1 MSWQAGL
8 GAQPLRT
15 GDDEGRRIVRR
26 LTAGDEE
33 ALGMMMESFGGA
45 LLQYAHRLVGDRHA
59 AEEICQDTLFKAWQ
73 QGEEFD
79 QDGHLKAWLFRVAR
93 HRAIDCLRRRRGVV
107 LEPYGNQTAD
117 EVVHPEAEAERAW
130 LTEAILDALAELP
143 PPYQAV
149 IHMRFF
155 HDMGYREIAEQL
167 QIPIGTVKSRLNYG
181 LKGLARILRARRI
194 AQDLL
199 EH

>member
-1 MSWQAGL
+1 MSWQARP
-8 GAQPLRT
+8 GAQPLPA
-15 GDDEGRRIVRR
+15 GDEEGRRIVRR

-59 AEEICQDTLFKAWQ
+59 AEEICQDALLKAWQ

-93 HRAIDCLRRRRGVV
+93 HRAIDCLRRRRSVV
-107 LEPYGNQTAD
+107 VEAFANQPA
-117 EVVHPEAEAERAW
+117 ERAVHPEAEAERAW

-143 PPYQAV
+143 PPYQSV
-149 IHMRFF
+149 IQMRFF
-155 HDMGYREIAEQL
+155 HDMGYREIAECL

-181 LKGLARILRARRI
+181 LKGLSRILRARRI
-194 AQDLL
+194 SLDVL

>member
-1 MSWQAGL
+1 VSWQAES
-8 GAQPLRT
+8 GAHSLTARE
-15 GDDEGRRIVRR
+15 DDGRRIVRR

-59 AEEICQDTLFKAWQ
+59 AEEICQDALFRAWQ
-73 QGEEFD
+73 QGDEFD

-93 HRAIDCLRRRRGVV
+93 HRAIDCLRRRRSVV
-107 LEPYGNQTAD
+107 VELLLNRPAERA
-117 EVVHPEAEAERAW
+117 VHPGAEAERAW
-130 LTEAILDALAELP
+130 LTEAIFNALAELP
-143 PPYQAV
+143 PAYQAV
-149 IHMRFF
+149 IQLRFF
-155 HDMGYREIAEQL
+155 HDMGYQEIAECL

-181 LKGLARILRARRI
+181 LKGLARILRTRSI
-194 AQDLL
+194 SLDVL